1 MMCVLKIGYNLLC
14 YDFEIFYRLW
24 DWSFIFKF
32 LLYRYFEVR
41 WYVFY
46 IVVILI
52 EMLEYVKYGFLDKF
66 FSIEEKNL
74 FVIYECLIRELWILR
89 EEYVIRNEFCFM
101 VLDFMVVDINSI
113 NELCISDKDLI
124 GEYVIICGVLLL
136 RLFGILGFV
145 DKFFVM
151 VLLIVSNFY
160 LFVLLVVLGYG
171 VLFEGFIGF
180 GKISLVEY
188 LVKVIGRIS
197 LFDFIKV

>member
-1 MMCVLKIGYNLLC
+1 MCVLKIGYNLLC

-136 RLFGILGFV
+136 R
-145 DKFFVM
+145 
-151 VLLIVSNFY
+151 
-160 LFVLLVVLGYG
+160 
-171 VLFEGFIGF
+171 
-180 GKISLVEY
+180 
-188 LVKVIGRIS
+188 
-197 LFDFIKV
+197 

>member
-1 MMCVLKIGYNLLC
+1 MKIGYNLLC

-124 GEYVIICGVLLL
+124 GEYAIICGVLLL

>member
-1 MMCVLKIGYNLLC
+1 MCVLKIGYNLLC

>member
-1 MMCVLKIGYNLLC
+1 MKIGYNLLC